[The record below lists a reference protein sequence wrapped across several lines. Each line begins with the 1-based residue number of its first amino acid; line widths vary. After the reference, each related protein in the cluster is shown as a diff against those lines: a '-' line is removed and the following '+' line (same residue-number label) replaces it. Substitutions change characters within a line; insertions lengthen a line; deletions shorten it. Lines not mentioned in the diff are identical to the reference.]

1 MFRKEGNMYWLSKK
15 TTKIVMI
22 LPAFLL
28 FTLYI
33 IVPIFIMAYYSFC
46 DYTGIGNPVFVG
58 VQNYQHLIKDKFFF
72 SSLKNT
78 IIILL
83 MIMLLVLPFS
93 FLLSLKLN
101 QAFKGN
107 GLIKAFNFSPFVI
120 APILVG
126 LIWYFILDPSIG
138 LINNLLS
145 IFKLDQLKQQW
156 IGGKTLTPYSVAV
169 VYLWQ
174 VLGYYTTI
182 FLAGL
187 KGISQDYYEAVAIDG
202 ASYWQKVF
210 YITIPMLRETIVI
223 IVVLLITGGFK
234 IFETVQQLT
243 GGGPNHLSDV
253 LVTYMYHT
261 TFTTSRYGYGMAIA
275 SISAVFSFACAVI
288 YLFIN
293 KKSIKESN

>member
-1 MFRKEGNMYWLSKK
+1 MYWLSKK
-15 TTKIVMI
+15 RTKIIMI

-33 IVPIFIMAYYSFC
+33 IVPIFIMLYYSFY
-46 DYTGIGNPVFVG
+46 DYTGIGNPVFIG
-58 VQNYQHLIKDKFFF
+58 IRNYQYLFKDKFFF

-78 IIILL
+78 IIILV
-83 MIMLLVLPFS
+83 MIILLILPCS
-93 FLLSLKLN
+93 FLLALKLN
-101 QAFKGN
+101 RTFKGN
-107 GLIKAFNFSPFVI
+107 GLIKAFIFSPFVI

-145 IFKLDQLKQQW
+145 LIGLEKLRQQW
-156 IGGKTLTPYSVAV
+156 IGGRVLTPYSIAI

-187 KGISQDYYEAVAIDG
+187 KRIPHDYYEAASIDG
-202 ASYWQKVF
+202 ASYWQKAF
-210 YITIPMLRETIVI
+210 YITIPMLRETII
-223 IVVLLITGGFK
+223 IVVILILTGGFK

-261 TFTTSRYGYGMAIA
+261 TFTISRYGYGMAIA
-275 SISAVFSFACAVI
+275 SVSAIFSFACAVI

-293 KKSIKESN
+293 KNSMKEGK